1 MPAKKP
7 RRTRVKTGI
16 YKSQDAA
23 GKDRFEIFYRDEDGK
38 GRWKR
43 IAGGVRAAETARADI
58 LARKGRGEKV
68 RPVRVTFDEAADAWW
83 EAQASSLS
91 PNTQNAYR
99 SSLKRLR
106 SVWGARK
113 LDDIGPDTVAAL
125 VREMQTEGRK
135 AWTIKGAL
143 TVVGRIF
150 DYSSR
155 RLGWHGSNPVREL
168 EASERPSDDQ
178 PERVNFSR
186 SQLRAVL
193 RAAAAS
199 DVCDLHDV
207 NEDEEFG
214 PDPLAYS
221 LIFRTASRT
230 GLRLGEVLGI
240 RWGKIDWDAGT
251 IAIDH
256 QLDRRGDYVRL
267 KSKRSRRTIVV
278 PPRLL
283 AKLRAHKLASPKSAD
298 DDYVFLS
305 KTGTSLDHRNVAGR
319 GLRQALT
326 TASDDDGNL
335 CWPELSDPEAKV
347 DPDTLPTFHS
357 FRHTFAAAWI
367 ANGGD
372 LVELSRHLGHSNP
385 AITASVYA
393 GEFEAAARA
402 EERRD
407 LIGSMFG
414 GNVVTDVETNDG
426 QRAPARQTGENGK
439 PAPVLD
445 IASRRH

>member
-1 MPAKKP
+1 MPTKKP
-7 RRTRVKTGI
+7 RRVRVKTGI
-16 YKSQDAA
+16 YKAKDAA
-23 GKDRFEIFYRDEDGK
+23 GKDRFEIFYRDEEGK
-38 GRWKR
+38 PHWKR
-43 IAGGVRAAETARADI
+43 VPGGIRSAETARADI

-68 RPVRVTFDEAADAWW
+68 RPVRVTFNEAADAWW
-83 EAQASSLS
+83 EAQASALSL
-91 PNTQNAYR
+91 NTQNAYR
-99 SSLKRLR
+99 ASLNRLR
-106 SVWGARK
+106 KVWGDRK
-113 LDDIGPDTVAAL
+113 LDNIGPDTVAAL
-125 VREMQTEGRK
+125 VREMQAEGRRS
-135 AWTIKGAL
+135 WTIKGAL
-143 TVVGRIF
+143 TVVGRVF
-150 DYSSR
+150 DYSAR

-186 SQLRAVL
+186 DQLRAVL

-199 DVCDLHDV
+199 DVCDLHNA

-214 PDPLAYS
+214 PDPLGYS

-240 RWGKIDWDAGT
+240 KWGKIDWTAGT

-256 QLDRRGDYVRL
+256 QLDRRGGYVRL

-278 PPRLL
+278 PARLL
-283 AKLRAHKLASPKSAD
+283 AKLRAHKLASLKSAD
-298 DDYVFLS
+298 ENYVFLS
-305 KTGTSLDHRNVAGR
+305 RDQTPWDHRNIAGR
-319 GLRQALT
+319 SLRLAMRD
-326 TASDDDGNL
+326 ACDDEGNL
-335 CWPELSDPEAKV
+335 CWPELSDPDADIDSDK
-347 DPDTLPTFHS
+347 LPTFHS

-402 EERRD
+402 EERRK
-407 LIGSMFG
+407 LIGSMFRGEPGSG
-414 GNVVTDVETNDG
+414 GGVGRLHAV
-426 QRAPARQTGENGK
+426 K
-439 PAPVLD
+439 
-445 IASRRH
+445 